1 MRYDA
6 EHKERTRARVL
17 DEAVK
22 AIRTEGPHKIG
33 VAGVM
38 ARAGLTHGG
47 FYAHFESKDDL
58 VLAALDQMFAS
69 ARGTF
74 ERIAAKAAGKPPTE
88 ALRIYVNF
96 YLSPGHRD
104 ARETGCPLPLLAS
117 DLPRM
122 PGPARD
128 NFARGVARLTG
139 AIQSV
144 LEKTGHPDP
153 EDAASSALAEMI
165 GALSLARAI
174 PDLEQSDA
182 VLRRS
187 RESVLARLGVAKE
200 TEAKGR
206 EA

>member
-22 AIRTEGPHKIG
+22 AIRTEGPDKIG

-58 VLAALDQMFAS
+58 VLAALDQMFAT

-74 ERIAAKAAGKPPTE
+74 ERIAAKAAGKPPAE
-88 ALRIYVNF
+88 ALKIYIDF
-96 YLSPGHRD
+96 YLSRGHRD
-104 ARETGCPLPLLAS
+104 ARETGCPLPLLSS

-122 PGPARD
+122 PEAARE
-128 NFARGVARLTG
+128 NFAKAVARLTG
-139 AIQSV
+139 AIQGV

-153 EDAASSALAEMI
+153 ETAAGSALVEMI
-165 GALSLARAI
+165 GAISVARAI
-174 PDLEQSDA
+174 ADPEQSDA
-182 VLRRS
+182 ILRRS
-187 RESVLARLGVAKE
+187 HESVLARLGLDAKG
-200 TEAKGR
+200 TEA
-206 EA
+206 

>member
-22 AIRTEGPHKIG
+22 AIRTEGPDKIG

-74 ERIAAKAAGKPPTE
+74 ERIAAKVAGKPPAE
-88 ALRIYVNF
+88 ALKIYVNF
-96 YLSPGHRD
+96 YLSTGHRD
-104 ARETGCPLPLLAS
+104 ARDSGCPLPLLSS

-122 PGPARD
+122 PEAARTH
-128 NFARGVARLTG
+128 FANGVARLCG
-139 AIQSV
+139 AIQGV

-153 EDAASSALAEMI
+153 EGAASSALAEMI
-165 GALSLARAI
+165 GALSVARAI
-174 PDLEQSDA
+174 ADPEQSDA
-182 VLRRS
+182 ILRRS
-187 RESVLARLGVAKE
+187 RESVLARLGLPAKG
-200 TEAKGR
+200 TEA
-206 EA
+206 